1 MIRRYAA
8 KQAASWI
15 TGHLLPVHAM
25 TEPFLFEGF
34 SAPGYTQVPD
44 EFFDV
49 CLPHLTGAETKVMC
63 YLFRRTFGWKKE
75 SDAVSLSQ
83 LTDGIVRRD
92 GTRLDGGAGVTRET
106 AANALR
112 SLERKGLILREPQV
126 RPDGGTGT
134 TVYRIRFR
142 GQSGIP
148 TPPVDR
154 SDSPPAAKPTPPVG
168 HTDAVPVGEADRQDP
183 RSTTDSPQEPTST
196 QIDWPAIRDR
206 LRSRF
211 SRANWET
218 YIAPLT
224 FAGWDHGRA
233 VLRAPNPF
241 VADWVRGRFGSAL
254 AAALADAA
262 GRPVSLDIVAA

>member
-1 MIRRYAA
+1 
-8 KQAASWI
+8 
-15 TGHLLPVHAM
+15 M
-25 TEPFLFEGF
+25 TETFVFEGF

-49 CLPHLTGAETKVMC
+49 CLPHLSGSETKVMC

-112 SLERKGLILREPQV
+112 SLERKGLIVREPQV
-126 RPDGGTGT
+126 RADGGTGT

-142 GQSGIP
+142 TQSANP
-148 TPPVDR
+148 TPPGR
-154 SDSPPAAKPTPPVG
+154 NSDPPPSAAPTPRVE
-168 HTDAVPVGEADRQDP
+168 TADSVPVGTVDRQDS
-183 RSTTDSPQEPTST
+183 RSTTKRSHQPANT
-196 QIDWPAIRDR
+196 QVDWPA
-206 LRSRF
+206 LRSALRGRF

-218 YIAPLT
+218 YIAPL
-224 FAGWDHGRA
+224 ALERLEGGRA
-233 VLRAPNPF
+233 ILRAPTPF
-241 VADWVRGRFGSAL
+241 VADWVRSRFASAIATAL
-254 AAALADAA
+254 AEAA
-262 GRPVSLDIVAA
+262 GQPISVEIVAA

>member
-1 MIRRYAA
+1 
-8 KQAASWI
+8 
-15 TGHLLPVHAM
+15 M
-25 TEPFLFEGF
+25 TDSFVFEGF

-49 CLPHLTGAETKVMC
+49 CLPHLSGSETKVMC

-112 SLERKGLILREPQV
+112 SLERKGLIVREPQV

-142 GQSGIP
+142 GQSANP
-148 TPPVDR
+148 TRPAKN
-154 SDSPPAAKPTPPVG
+154 SDSPPSTPPT
-168 HTDAVPVGEADRQDP
+168 HPVGVSDAARVGPGDRQDP
-183 RSTTDSPQEPTST
+183 RSTTANRHQPADTQVDWAAIQE
-196 QIDWPAIRDR
+196 R

-211 SRANWET
+211 SRPNWET
-218 YIAPLT
+218 YIAPLVLEQLS
-224 FAGWDHGRA
+224 GDRA
-233 VLRAPNPF
+233 LLRAPTPF
-241 VADWVRGRFGSAL
+241 VADWVRGRFASVL
-254 AAALADAA
+254 AAALAAA
-262 GRPVSLDIVAA
+262 TGRPIAVEVRPAEQSCRPAFSNGEE

>member
-1 MIRRYAA
+1 
-8 KQAASWI
+8 
-15 TGHLLPVHAM
+15 
-25 TEPFLFEGF
+25 
-34 SAPGYTQVPD
+34 VPD

-49 CLPHLTGAETKVMC
+49 CLPHLSGAETKVMC

-92 GTRLDGGAGVTRET
+92 GTRLDGGAGVSRET

-112 SLERKGLILREPQV
+112 SLERKGLIVREPQI

-142 GQSGIP
+142 GQSVHP
-148 TPPVDR
+148 TPPVNK
-154 SDSPPAAKPTPPVG
+154 SDSPPSADPLPPVG
-168 HTDAVPVGEADRQDP
+168 HADSPPVGNPDRQDSP
-183 RSTTDSPQEPTST
+183 PTTDIDHQPPGKT
-196 QIDWPAIRDR
+196 IDWEAIREQ
-206 LRSRF
+206 LRDRF

-218 YIAPLT
+218 YIAPLSFERLET
-224 FAGWDHGRA
+224 GRA
-233 VLRAPNPF
+233 VLRAPSPF
-241 VADWVRGRFGSAL
+241 VAEWVRGRFGSAL

-262 GRPVSLDIVAA
+262 GRPVSVDIVAA

>member
-1 MIRRYAA
+1 
-8 KQAASWI
+8 
-15 TGHLLPVHAM
+15 M
-25 TEPFLFEGF
+25 TESFVFDGF

-49 CLPHLTGAETKVMC
+49 CLPHLSGSETKVMC

-83 LTDGIVRRD
+83 LTDGIMRRD

-112 SLERKGLILREPQV
+112 SLERKGLIVRQPQV

-142 GQSGIP
+142 GQSANP
-148 TPPVDR
+148 TRPAQN
-154 SDSPPAAKPTPPVG
+154 SDSPPSKPPTRPVG
-168 HTDAVPVGEADRQDP
+168 AADAAPVSLDDRQDP
-183 RSTTDSPQEPTST
+183 RSTTTTIHQPSNTEVDWAAVQE
-196 QIDWPAIRDR
+196 R

-224 FAGWDHGRA
+224 LERFEGDR
-233 VLRAPNPF
+233 VLLRAPTPF
-241 VADWVRGRFGSAL
+241 VADWVRGRFASVL
-254 AAALADAA
+254 AAALAAAA
-262 GRPVSLDIVAA
+262 GRPVAVEVRAA